1 MLTILDGLV
10 TIIASSLTYYLYL
23 QSRPSSRDESI
34 SKASPPSKG
43 FIVINTVS
51 HARHLPKPSTH
62 AFVYPTL
69 TLFLNVEALT
79 KGRLNLVG
87 SRHGLLFGTGKRPW
101 TRVMNIRPAAYLID
115 DCDEQRDL
123 ARRFHDFVK
132 QRGLDM
138 KEGDL
143 DDLWLLTSPSYFGFE
158 GINPLSTWFCYDK
171 TRSLTLVLLEVHNTF
186 GERHVYVLQAGVG
199 EDQKRPEGVDHQW
212 MFPRQFHVSPFND
225 RSGYYVCAISGSSH
239 PNSAYP
245 NPPLPTIRLDLL
257 TSDRQSKL
265 TAITRAR
272 ISEPLGVS
280 SFLTTLIQHP
290 FLLFLSLVRISY
302 QAAKLHYTKRLD
314 VYPRPE
320 PISPDVGAE
329 KSYEAIANP
338 PQEGEAIGAGVG
350 WQPEGWI
357 HLRSKARVHAF
368 LEARSKAMNLTITLI
383 PSNQID
389 VRRTY
394 NATDLATRTLI
405 IHYRS
410 PLLFVLLFALPSPT
424 HTLLLGSKAER
435 LFTVSDEELF
445 LEVFEPQPRTRIS
458 GTQRFRKW
466 CLPTTLPPR
475 NLSLPPVNA
484 LDKDMMWDLEAI
496 LVIAGYYGME
506 WIERALY
513 RIFRARFVSGEEP
526 WNGWKR
532 LDHRRVAEQSP
543 GIGSVRSE
551 L

>member
-1 MLTILDGLV
+1 M
-10 TIIASSLTYYLYL
+10 
-23 QSRPSSRDESI
+23 
-34 SKASPPSKG
+34 
-43 FIVINTVS
+43 
-51 HARHLPKPSTH
+51 
-62 AFVYPTL
+62 
-69 TLFLNVEALT
+69 
-79 KGRLNLVG
+79 
-87 SRHGLLFGTGKRPW
+87 
-101 TRVMNIRPAAYLID
+101 
-115 DCDEQRDL
+115 
-123 ARRFHDFVK
+123 
-132 QRGLDM
+132 
-138 KEGDL
+138 

-171 TRSLTLVLLEVHNTF
+171 TRSLILVLLEVHNTF
-186 GERHVYVLQAGVG
+186 GERHVYVLKAGVG
-199 EDQKRPEGVDHQW
+199 EDHTRPEGVDHQW
-212 MFPRQFHVSPFND
+212 TFPRQFHVSPFND
-225 RSGYYVCAISGSSH
+225 RSGYYVCAVSGSSH
-239 PNSAYP
+239 PQSVYP
-245 NPPLPTIRLDLL
+245 NTPLPTIRLDLL

-272 ISEPLGVS
+272 TSEPLGVS
-280 SFLTTLIQHP
+280 SLLTTLIQHP
-290 FLLFLSLVRISY
+290 FLLFLSLIRISY

-320 PISPDVGAE
+320 PISPDVSAE
-329 KSYEAIANP
+329 KSYEAVANP

-357 HLRSKARVHAF
+357 HLRSKARVHEF
-368 LEARSKAMNLTITLI
+368 LEARSKTMNLTITLI
-383 PSNQID
+383 PSNPID

-394 NATDLATRTLI
+394 NATDLTTRTLI

-410 PLLFVLLFALPSPT
+410 PLLFVLLFVLPSPT

-466 CLPTTLPPR
+466 CLPTTLPPG
-475 NLSLPPVNA
+475 NLSSPPVNA

-532 LDHRRVAEQSP
+532 LDRRRVPEQSP
-543 GIGSVRSE
+543 GIGSMRSGP
-551 L
+551 